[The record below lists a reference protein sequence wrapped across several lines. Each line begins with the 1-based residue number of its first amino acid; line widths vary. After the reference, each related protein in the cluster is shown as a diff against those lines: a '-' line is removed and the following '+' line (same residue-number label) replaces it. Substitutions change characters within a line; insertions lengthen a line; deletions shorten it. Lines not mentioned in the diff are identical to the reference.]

1 METNADTEV
10 RREKVNIQKD
20 MSTKDIMQKF
30 GVSQTTAYRAKKTG
44 WVIKNY
50 SRNQIIIDRDN
61 FHPAKSY
68 SVAKQVYWK
77 KFRKNPI
84 AECIKD
90 DLIQT
95 AVMLMFMRP
104 EKSKRE
110 PMKNTMT
117 SMVGNRQ
124 RVLWFVSYW
133 CINHYHQSEREVIL
147 VKSNIARITLVFFL
161 FLLSISNF
169 AFAET
174 KTFVREY
181 TFQAGDE
188 DSKNSSRTIS
198 LREVKRLL
206 LEELGTYLESTTEV
220 QNFQLTK
227 DQIITLTA
235 GVVRTE
241 LVEEKWDGRT
251 YWIKAKIQADSGD
264 VIKAIDT
271 LRKDRQKTRELE
283 DIRKKSDAL
292 LKENE
297 RLRRELAT
305 SKGEKKKK
313 DTKAYKK
320 TIQDLNATEWFDKGY
335 VEIMAGRWKEA
346 LDFFTKSI
354 ELDPQYAEAYGKRGV
369 AYVILGN
376 SKQAIKDYDKA
387 IELNPQD
394 APTYYNRGNAHGA
407 LGNTNQAIKDY
418 DKAIELNPQWAM
430 AHKNR
435 GNTYDKLGNH
445 KQAIKDYDKA
455 IELNPQDAKVY
466 FDRGLAYAQ
475 LGNNNQALMDY
486 NKAIEL
492 DPEYA
497 LPYIIR
503 GNAYNALGNIQQAI
517 MDYNKAIELTPQFAV
532 TYIYRGDAYG
542 ELGNYQQAIK
552 DYSKAIEFDP
562 LYVRAYVMRGGC
574 YGIIGNEQQAIADL
588 KIAARLGDE
597 SAQKML
603 RSKKI
608 EW

>member
-147 VKSNIARITLVFFL
+147 VKSNIARITLVLFL
-161 FLLSISNF
+161 FLLSIPHF

-181 TFQAGDE
+181 TYPAGDE

-235 GVVRTE
+235 GIVRTE

-297 RLRRELAT
+297 RLRRKLAT
-305 SKGEKKKK
+305 SKGDKKKK
-313 DTKAYKK
+313 DTEAYKK
-320 TIQDLNATEWFDKGY
+320 TIQDLNATEWFDKGHA
-335 VEIMAGRWKEA
+335 EAMAGRWKEA

-354 ELDPQYAEAYGKRGV
+354 EIDPQNAKAYGNRGV
-369 AYVILGN
+369 AYDILGN
-376 SKQAIKDYDKA
+376 TK
-387 IELNPQD
+387 
-394 APTYYNRGNAHGA
+394 
-407 LGNTNQAIKDY
+407 QAIKDY

-532 TYIYRGDAYG
+532 TYICRGDAYG

>member
-147 VKSNIARITLVFFL
+147 VKSNIARITLVLFL
-161 FLLSISNF
+161 FLLSIPHF

-181 TFQAGDE
+181 TYPAGDE

-235 GVVRTE
+235 GIVRTE

-297 RLRRELAT
+297 RLRRKLAT
-305 SKGEKKKK
+305 SKGDKKKK
-313 DTKAYKK
+313 DTEAYKK
-320 TIQDLNATEWFDKGY
+320 TIQDLNATEWFAKGHA
-335 VEIMAGRWKEA
+335 EAMAGRWKEA

-354 ELDPQYAEAYGKRGV
+354 EIDPQYAKAYGYRGV
-369 AYVILGN
+369 AYDILGN
-376 SKQAIKDYDKA
+376 TK
-387 IELNPQD
+387 
-394 APTYYNRGNAHGA
+394 
-407 LGNTNQAIKDY
+407 QAIKDY